1 MKYVIIIVLL
11 IDMIIN
17 SFKKV
22 NEQEAYIIE
31 RFWKFN
37 RVEYKGK
44 IVVIPFIESVKCVV
58 KLDNRQFDLNFLIA
72 ILTDNKVIKNKATV
86 DFHIIDPQKAA
97 YECEWLE
104 NQLEY
109 VGTSVFRDCVR
120 KIHIVS
126 STIIKLQNNRRV

>member
-86 DFHIIDPQKAA
+86 DFHIIDPQKAV

-109 VGTSVFRDCVR
+109 VGTELYRECVR
-120 KIHIVS
+120 KI
-126 STIIKLQNNRRV
+126 

>member
-1 MKYVIIIVLL
+1 MKITITIIIVIILA

-44 IVVIPFIESVKCVV
+44 IVVIPFI
-58 KLDNRQFDLNFLIA
+58 
-72 ILTDNKVIKNKATV
+72 
-86 DFHIIDPQKAA
+86 
-97 YECEWLE
+97 
-104 NQLEY
+104 
-109 VGTSVFRDCVR
+109 
-120 KIHIVS
+120 
-126 STIIKLQNNRRV
+126 

>member
-1 MKYVIIIVLL
+1 
-11 IDMIIN
+11 MIIN

-58 KLDNRQFDLNFLIA
+58 KLDNRQFDLKFLLA
-72 ILTDNKVIKNKATV
+72 ILADNNVIKNKAIV
-86 DFHIIDPQKAA
+86 DFHIIDPQKAV

-109 VGTSVFRDCVR
+109 VGTELYRECVR
-120 KIHIVS
+120 
-126 STIIKLQNNRRV
+126 

>member
-58 KLDNRQFDLNFLIA
+58 KLDNRQFDLKFLIA
-72 ILTDNKVIKNKATV
+72 ILADNKVIKNKAIV

-109 VGTSVFRDCVR
+109 VGTELYRDCVR
-120 KIHIVS
+120 KIYFIS
-126 STIIKLQNNRRV
+126 YTIFK